1 MINLSLQKNQNHPSL
16 IQEQLNSS
24 NLAKNK
30 EFPKLGQK
38 YEILVTLRKIWKYP
52 RSNKSSIF
60 QKLKITIINCLQ
72 LKKMANQKNWLLGK
86 STIAKE
92 SFSVGWI
99 LKLNYVVNQF
109 KIRLFCIYSWSAAD
123 LNKVDFDA
131 GALRRNS
138 IWKTLEI

>member
-1 MINLSLQKNQNHPSL
+1 MKISKIQQIIYISKAQDNNYQLSSAKENGQSEK
-16 IQEQLNSS
+16 
-24 NLAKNK
+24 LA
-30 EFPKLGQK
+30 
-38 YEILVTLRKIWKYP
+38 
-52 RSNKSSIF
+52 S
-60 QKLKITIINCLQ
+60 
-72 LKKMANQKNWLLGK
+72 KKKAQF
-86 STIAKE
+86 AKE

-109 KIRLFCIYSWSAAD
+109 KIRLFYIYSWSAAD